1 MWTPR
6 RAPSPASAC
15 AANMESGS
23 GPGSPSTVSLVPG
36 DAVPSPED
44 KMASVLPVLLVCVVG
59 VMGNATVVLVVLNT
73 RDMHTPTNRYLV
85 SLALADFTVLVA
97 AGLPNVSKSLAGQW
111 VCGHAGC
118 LGVTY
123 LQYLGIRASSCSILA
138 FTVEREVH
146 PDPCC
151 RPGLPGHDAW

>member
-1 MWTPR
+1 
-6 RAPSPASAC
+6 
-15 AANMESGS
+15 MESGS